1 MANKQV
7 TLPLDESQ
15 ALSLQA
21 GEMVTLNGVLY
32 TARDAAH
39 KRLLASLARGE
50 TPPFPTRD
58 QVIYY
63 VGPAPAKEGQVIGAA
78 GPTTSGRMD
87 PYTLAILELGV
98 RGFIGKGYR
107 SAEIKQALVQYR
119 AVYMAAIGGA
129 AALLSLHIKESEII
143 AYADLG
149 AEAIRR
155 LVVQDFPV
163 IVVND
168 CYGGDAYNA
177 GRARY
182 ARNPGG
188 DDE

>member
-1 MANKQV
+1 
-7 TLPLDESQ
+7 L
-15 ALSLQA
+15 
-21 GEMVTLNGVLY
+21 
-32 TARDAAH
+32 
-39 KRLLASLARGE
+39 
-50 TPPFPTRD
+50 
-58 QVIYY
+58 
-63 VGPAPAKEGQVIGAA
+63 
-78 GPTTSGRMD
+78 
-87 PYTLAILELGV
+87 
-98 RGFIGKGYR
+98 
-107 SAEIKQALVQYR
+107 AEIKQALVQYR

-129 AALLSLHIKESEII
+129 AALLSLHIKESEIV